1 MARMTRIKTKTNQG
15 TMMKAKSKRAAKPR
29 RLWLETLTRPVLELR
44 PVRGTEDL
52 PARSAQAG
60 GRRKTEDGA
69 ALRIVRQAADW
80 PSYLMRGETC
90 LAWLWGQR
98 GVRAAQ
104 AWLKS
109 EGQGNERQGNGRTK
123 NGKQSKAA
131 R

>member
-1 MARMTRIKTKTNQG
+1 
-15 TMMKAKSKRAAKPR
+15 MKAKSKGNRTPAKPK

-44 PVRGTEDL
+44 PVLAGGLACAARKQAEDL

-60 GRRKTEDGA
+60 GGA
-69 ALRIVRQAADW
+69 GGLRIVRQAADW

-123 NGKQSKAA
+123 NGRKTTNP
-131 R
+131 

>member
-1 MARMTRIKTKTNQG
+1 MARMTRIKTKTKQG
-15 TMMKAKSKRAAKPR
+15 TMMKAKSKQAAKPR

-52 PARSAQAG
+52 PA
-60 GRRKTEDGA
+60 GRRKTEAGA

-109 EGQGNERQGNGRTK
+109 GGQGNERQGNGRTK

>member
-1 MARMTRIKTKTNQG
+1 MARMTRIKPKTKQG
-15 TMMKAKSKRAAKPR
+15 TMMKAKSKQAAKPR

-44 PVRGTEDL
+44 PVAGRRAED
-52 PARSAQAG
+52 G
-60 GRRKTEDGA
+60 GRRTEDGA
-69 ALRIVRQAADW
+69 GSGVGLRIVRQAADW